1 MKLDLGT
8 ALLKLCE
15 KFCIYEL
22 TVRSELNNNFE
33 FDEKYKT
40 IKNKCSEIKKR
51 SPIYKSSNSYSG
63 EGKIVPDS
71 INHYQQNFHWCE
83 SPANSSSVVYFT
95 LSQWHE
101 FQKASASYYI
111 NRGIFSGPI
120 STERIKEIKNYNVGT
135 ARCLVK
141 SLETRDY
148 RLISNLKTKQS
159 HLTKYSRKKSKI
171 VDFKS
176 LKLLE
181 LFKSLKLKKPELI
194 TDDLY
199 APDSYEEIRKYRDRM
214 NSVKQNKF
222 YIVRADMKNCYE
234 SLRHQDLR
242 SIFSDLISKTKDPEI
257 KSKKFSLK
265 SEFYDFLEN
274 IYVKFGSNYYHQICG
289 IPQGS
294 QLSSYLCGIY
304 MLHIKRKAFSD
315 FSTKDNALL
324 LQYVDDVLFIS
335 LSQTEAEC
343 FLKRLLT
350 VYPKYG
356 LELNNSKIICSW
368 KNPESPSVIPWL
380 GYNLNDSCEVTLK
393 VNNQL
398 KTLSRF
404 AGFPQ
409 NAQKSLNY
417 LKLKLSY
424 AFKRRAIIAN
434 SIHDNC
440 CSEEIINYNCELLGR
455 LSAYIF
461 LCRVRACLEPHE
473 LLSGTSS
480 QKIAGLLKAF
490 LFNYIENYKLYE
502 VALKS
507 LKKTLLPYKGQMKWI
522 LHYLCKLSS

>member
-242 SIFSDLISKTKDPEI
+242 SIFSDLISK
-257 KSKKFSLK
+257 
-265 SEFYDFLEN
+265 
-274 IYVKFGSNYYHQICG
+274 
-289 IPQGS
+289 
-294 QLSSYLCGIY
+294 
-304 MLHIKRKAFSD
+304 
-315 FSTKDNALL
+315 
-324 LQYVDDVLFIS
+324 FI
-335 LSQTEAEC
+335 
-343 FLKRLLT
+343 
-350 VYPKYG
+350 
-356 LELNNSKIICSW
+356 
-368 KNPESPSVIPWL
+368 
-380 GYNLNDSCEVTLK
+380 
-393 VNNQL
+393 
-398 KTLSRF
+398 
-404 AGFPQ
+404 Q
-409 NAQKSLNY
+409 NTAWS
-417 LKLKLSY
+417 
-424 AFKRRAIIAN
+424 
-434 SIHDNC
+434 
-440 CSEEIINYNCELLGR
+440 
-455 LSAYIF
+455 
-461 LCRVRACLEPHE
+461 
-473 LLSGTSS
+473 
-480 QKIAGLLKAF
+480 
-490 LFNYIENYKLYE
+490 
-502 VALKS
+502 
-507 LKKTLLPYKGQMKWI
+507 
-522 LHYLCKLSS
+522 